1 MPRDMEKMKAYN
13 DKWKKKNTV
22 QYLLRVTNK
31 SGIPTAVSKVAKKQG
46 ISETAVVRQAL
57 IEKLQRE
64 GYLSGE
70 GYPSGEGYLP
80 RGSLPREL
88 REILIDNDYIRENL

>member
-1 MPRDMEKMKAYN
+1 MSNVE
-13 DKWKKKNTV
+13 WKKKNTV

-70 GYPSGEGYLP
+70 GYSSGEGYPSGEGYLP
-80 RGSLPREL
+80 RGSLPGEL
-88 REILIDNDYIRENL
+88 REILIDNDYIRKNL